1 MKRLRRRLFLH
12 FSIQY
17 ISLAVAIIILFFF
30 ILLLALVWSVRH
42 ESNYNYYQTKI
53 ESISMDT
60 GNSLDELV
68 MIDEWDKEFAKEK
81 IWVQI
86 INEKGDVIDSGNVPE
101 NIPNHYSQ
109 HDLYKMQETNELQ
122 GHALYFY
129 LETMYDEPYLF
140 VLGHEDQALRLLHQ
154 VVNDYGE
161 EGVVQE
167 SNRKKV
173 ENKLAAM
180 EGFIE
185 IYDKSDQLVQTIGSP
200 LESDEEYPLDIFV
213 RKMAPDTYA
222 TKTTLYKDPQTQ
234 TLWVLFT
241 PNENK
246 QEIKLNSI
254 KDVAI
259 AFAASGVIVLVI
271 TIIIS
276 FWNGFRYGNPLF
288 IFTGWLSRMGNG
300 KYHEVLTEKEKKLIF
315 RKNGKVR
322 LKYRLYAEVFQ
333 EFYDM
338 AEKLAS
344 STKER
349 EELEKSR
356 EEWMTGISH
365 DLRTPLTTM
374 QGYGTLLESGQ
385 YDWSKQ
391 ELEEIGKTIGEKS
404 AYMLSLIEDFS
415 LSFQLKNED
424 TLVDFQ
430 CFEVNQFMTNI
441 VRKFHDDRTLAN
453 YQLSFQP
460 LKDEMS
466 LPIAERWFERMM
478 DNLIYNAILH
488 NPSGTAIKIILEE
501 DREKGQ
507 LKIMIQDNGIG
518 MDEETR
524 KHLFNR
530 YYRGTNTD
538 ERVEGSGLGMS
549 IAMRIAQL
557 HGGDI
562 LVQSEKDKGTT
573 VTVVISLLLDEK
585 RVIDRK
591 CNETKESNSSESRKM
606 NFK

>member
-17 ISLAVAIIILFFF
+17 ISLAVAIIILFLF

-42 ESNYNYYQTKI
+42 ESNYNYYQTKV

-86 INEKGDVIDSGNVPE
+86 INEKGDVMDSGNVPK
-101 NIPNHYSQ
+101 NIPTHYSQ

-122 GHALYFY
+122 GYALYFY

-154 VVNDYGE
+154 VVDDYGE
-161 EGVVQE
+161 EGIVQE
-167 SNRKKV
+167 SNRREV

-185 IYDKSDQLVQTIGSP
+185 IYDKNDQLVQTFGSP
-200 LESDEEYPLDIFV
+200 LESDKEYPLDIFV
-213 RKMAPDTYA
+213 RKMAPDTYV
-222 TKTTLYKDPQTQ
+222 TKTTLYKNPQTQ
-234 TLWVLFT
+234 ILWVLYT

-259 AFAASGVIVLVI
+259 AFAATGVIVLVI

-385 YDWSKQ
+385 YVWSKQ
-391 ELEEIGKTIGEKS
+391 ELEDIGKTIGEKS

-415 LSFQLKNED
+415 LSFQLKNDDSLE
-424 TLVDFQ
+424 DFQ
-430 CFEVNQFMTNI
+430 YLEMNQLMTNI

-460 LKDEMS
+460 LKGEMS
-466 LPIAERWFERMM
+466 LPIAKRWFERMI

-488 NPSGTAIKIILEE
+488 NPSGTSIKIILNE
-501 DREKGQ
+501 DRENGK

-549 IAMRIAQL
+549 IARRIAQL

-562 LVQSEKDKGTT
+562 LVQSEKNKGTM

-585 RVIDRK
+585 SVNDRRCK
-591 CNETKESNSSESRKM
+591 ETKESNSSE
-606 NFK
+606 

>member
-17 ISLAVAIIILFFF
+17 ISLAVAMIILFFF
-30 ILLLALVWSVRH
+30 IVLLAVVWSFRH

-60 GNSLDELV
+60 GNSLSELV
-68 MIDEWDKEFAKEK
+68 MLEEWDKDFADEE

-86 INEKGDVIDSGNVPE
+86 INEKGDVIESGNVPDA
-101 NIPNHYSQ
+101 IPHHYSQ

-122 GHALYFY
+122 GYALYFY
-129 LETMYDEPYLF
+129 LETMYEEPYLF
-140 VLGHEDQALRLLHQ
+140 ILGYEDHALRLLQ
-154 VVNDYGE
+154 QIVNDYGV
-161 EGVVQE
+161 EGVVPE
-167 SNRKKV
+167 TNMKEV

-185 IYDKSDQLVQTIGSP
+185 IYDKNDQQVQTFGSP
-200 LESDEEYPLDIFV
+200 LELDKELPLDIFV
-213 RKMAPDTYA
+213 RKEAPDTYR
-222 TKTTLYKDPQTQ
+222 TKTTIYKDPQTQ
-234 TLWVLFT
+234 TLWALYT

-246 QEIKLNSI
+246 QEIKLNSM
-254 KDVAI
+254 KDVTI
-259 AFAASGVIVLVI
+259 AFAASAVTVLVI

-415 LSFQLKNED
+415 LSFQLKND
-424 TLVDFQ
+424 DSLVDFQ
-430 CFEVNQFMTNI
+430 YLEVNQLMTNI

-460 LKDEMS
+460 LKNDMS
-466 LPIAERWFERMM
+466 LPIAERWFERMI

-501 DREKGQ
+501 DRANGQ
-507 LKIMIQDNGIG
+507 LKIIIQDNGIG

-538 ERVEGSGLGMS
+538 ERAEGSGLGMS

-557 HGGDI
+557 HGGNI
-562 LVQSEKDKGTT
+562 LVQSERNKGTM
-573 VTVVISLLLDEK
+573 VTVVISILL
-585 RVIDRK
+585 
-591 CNETKESNSSESRKM
+591 KESQ
-606 NFK
+606 

>member
-30 ILLLALVWSVRH
+30 VLLLAVVWSFRH

-53 ESISMDT
+53 DSISMDT
-60 GNSLDELV
+60 GNSLSELV
-68 MIDEWDKEFAKEK
+68 MLDEWDKDFAKEK

-86 INEKGDVIDSGNVPE
+86 INEKGDVMESGNVPDA
-101 NIPNHYSQ
+101 IPNHYSQ

-122 GHALYFY
+122 GYALYFY
-129 LETMYDEPYLF
+129 LETMYEEPYLF

-154 VVNDYGE
+154 IVNDYGE
-161 EGVVQE
+161 EGIVPE
-167 SNRKKV
+167 SNMKEV
-173 ENKLAAM
+173 ENKLAAT

-185 IYDKSDQLVQTIGSP
+185 IYDKNDQLAQTFGRP
-200 LESDEEYPLDIFV
+200 LEPDEELPLDIFV

-222 TKTTLYKDPQTQ
+222 TKTTLYKNPQTQ
-234 TLWVLFT
+234 TLWILYT

-246 QEIKLNSI
+246 QEINLNSM
-254 KDVAI
+254 KDISI

-391 ELEEIGKTIGEKS
+391 ELEDIGKTIGEKS
-404 AYMLSLIEDFS
+404 TYMLSLIEDFS
-415 LSFQLKNED
+415 LSFRLKNEAS
-424 TLVDFQ
+424 LVDFQ
-430 CFEVNQFMTNI
+430 CIEVNQLMTSI
-441 VRKFHDDRTLAN
+441 VRKFNEDMTLAT
-453 YQLSFQP
+453 YQLSLQP
-460 LKDEMS
+460 LNHDMS
-466 LPIAERWFERMM
+466 LPIAGRWFERMM
-478 DNLIYNAILH
+478 DNLIYNAIIH
-488 NPSGTAIKIILEE
+488 NPSGTTIKIILKE
-501 DREKGQ
+501 DRENGQ
-507 LKIMIQDNGIG
+507 LKIMIHDNGVG

-538 ERVEGSGLGMS
+538 ERIEGSGLGMS

-562 LVQSEKDKGTT
+562 LVQSEKNKGTM
-573 VTVVISLLLDEK
+573 VTVVMSLLQEEEK
-585 RVIDRK
+585 SK
-591 CNETKESNSSESRKM
+591 
-606 NFK
+606 